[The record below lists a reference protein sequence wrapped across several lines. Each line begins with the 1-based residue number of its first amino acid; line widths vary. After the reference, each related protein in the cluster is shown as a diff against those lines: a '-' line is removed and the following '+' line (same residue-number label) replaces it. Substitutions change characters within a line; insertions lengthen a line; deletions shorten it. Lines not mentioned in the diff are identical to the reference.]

1 MIFFTHLHDCLPL
14 ATTCLTSP
22 PPFLLIFICIKTA
35 AFNAPSQQPPY
46 CPSHLM
52 QLLYSFHSDLCH
64 DLTPAPYFPSPELL
78 PQKRKTPSPLN
89 CLSFSTTKEK
99 EETNTR
105 GPKKKTPGGRIGGR
119 DHKKKPKG
127 FLELQHFQDIFYCL
141 LRNYPCNL
149 SLRHYS
155 LAHIPPLTSP
165 FTVEHKI
172 IFIPYPFLPIHF
184 T

>member
-1 MIFFTHLHDCLPL
+1 M
-14 ATTCLTSP
+14 SP

-35 AFNAPSQQPPY
+35 AFNTPSQQPPY

-89 CLSFSTTKEK
+89 CLSLSATKEK

-105 GPKKKTPGGRIGGR
+105 GPKKKTPGGRIGGK
-119 DHKKKPKG
+119 DHKKNPKR
-127 FLELQHFQDIFYCL
+127 FLRAPTFSRHL
-141 LRNYPCNL
+141 L
-149 SLRHYS
+149 
-155 LAHIPPLTSP
+155 
-165 FTVEHKI
+165 
-172 IFIPYPFLPIHF
+172 LPIEKLPLQSQLTPLLPSSYSTSYQPFHS
-184 T
+184 